1 MATTSA
7 AHRSSTHTPPSRY
20 NFMVIVLTSI
30 LGLVG
35 LSYVGGAIA
44 FLLPRKGEGAKA
56 QSIGKVA
63 SGGVTGPG
71 ITPAIGNFAGGVAG
85 PFVYDATGRGDAQ
98 GVFLVQTQG
107 AQGSDTPSDY
117 LMLEQTCRHLGCP
130 VAWTSGG
137 NGSGTFNCPC
147 HGSVYTKDG
156 QVKQGPAPAPL
167 YKHDFSLD
175 KSGNLICKG
184 RISS

>member
-1 MATTSA
+1 MVATSPE
-7 AHRSSTHTPPSRY
+7 HRSSTHTPPSRY

-35 LSYVGGAIA
+35 LAYVGGAIG
-44 FLLPRKGEGAKA
+44 FLLPRKGEGAKP
-56 QSIGKVA
+56 QNVGKVTA
-63 SGGVTGPG
+63 SGVSGAG
-71 ITPAIGNFAGGVAG
+71 ITPSIGNFSSGVAG

-98 GVFLVQTQG
+98 GVFLVQTKG
-107 AQGSDTPSDY
+107 TQGSTTASDY

-130 VAWTSGG
+130 VAWTATTGNGG
-137 NGSGTFNCPC
+137 NFNCPC

-156 QVKQGPAPAPL
+156 QVKQGPANAPL

-175 KSGNLICKG
+175 QSGNLICKG